1 MENNSNESNV
11 GYTIF
16 KATGVRH
23 EFPQVD
29 LVKKQVTCI
38 VIYNDETYM
47 TVIVDLKTET
57 VQVEGDVDELGELS
71 MDKDSYI
78 DMFKQNARFFI
89 DNNISNPKEYYDEII
104 KNSN

>member
-1 MENNSNESNV
+1 MESNSNESNV

-23 EFPQVD
+23 EFSQVD

-38 VIYNDETYM
+38 VIYKDETYM

-71 MDKDSYI
+71 MDKNSYI
-78 DMFKQNARFFI
+78 DMFRQNARFFI

-104 KNSN
+104 KKSN

>member
-23 EFPQVD
+23 EFPKVD
-29 LVKKQVTCI
+29 LVKKQVTGI
-38 VIYNDETYM
+38 VIYNDATYM
-47 TVIVDLKTET
+47 TVIVDLITET
-57 VQVEGDVDELGELS
+57 VQVEVDVDELGELS

-78 DMFKQNARFFI
+78 DMFKQNQGFSLI
-89 DNNISNPKEYYDEII
+89 TISLIRKSIMM
-104 KNSN
+104 K